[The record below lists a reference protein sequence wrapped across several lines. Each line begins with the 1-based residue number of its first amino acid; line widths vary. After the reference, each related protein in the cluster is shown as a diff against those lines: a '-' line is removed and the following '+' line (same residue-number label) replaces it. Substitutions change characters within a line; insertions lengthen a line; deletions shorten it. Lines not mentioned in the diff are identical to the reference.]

1 MVANSSNQA
10 LERTA
15 DRRVNLLLI
24 TSTPKPEAQLALVS
38 GRSAYSR

>member
-1 MVANSSNQA
+1 MRRPTHA

-15 DRRVNLLLI
+15 DRREILLLM
-24 TSTPKPEAQLALVS
+24 TSTLKSDAPLALVS

>member
-1 MVANSSNQA
+1 MRSNQA

-15 DRRVNLLLI
+15 DRRVNLLLM
-24 TSTPKPEAQLALVS
+24 TSTLKAEAQLTIVS